1 MSEWDDD
8 RGFDRR
14 TRDLEERV
22 RRRRGRRQR
31 RPRREELSPE
41 ERMLREAERAAERKL
56 AFVRHFVAYVL
67 VVIGLFLATRSA
79 FVAGMVAVFW
89 GIGMWSHFFQAI
101 VGPEL
106 RKRWIQSEVERDV
119 RRAVTRERRVLSDQK
134 TRSLEQLSASIAHEI
149 RNPITAAKSLVQQM
163 GEDPGSR
170 ENVEYAKVALEELD
184 RVERSISHLLRY
196 AREEEVTLK
205 AMTLT
210 DAMDAA
216 LETLRDRIQKA
227 RVEIKREYDSAGEL
241 DGDADKIRRVFINL
255 VANAID
261 ALEEH
266 AVPDPR
272 IEVSVGE
279 NLAGS
284 EVWARV
290 RDNGPGMDTETQEK
304 VFQPFFTSKRGG
316 TGLGL
321 AITRKLVEAHGGNI
335 ALESAPGQGAVFEI
349 SFPKQPEIGG
359 KA

>member
-1 MSEWDDD
+1 MSEWEDD
-8 RGFDRR
+8 RSFDRR
-14 TRDLEERV
+14 TRDLEERL
-22 RRRRGRRQR
+22 RRRHGRRRRRQR
-31 RPRREELSPE
+31 REDLTPE
-41 ERMLREAERAAERKL
+41 ERLLREAERRAERKL
-56 AFVRHFVAYVL
+56 AFVRHFIAYVL
-67 VVIGLFLATRSA
+67 VVCGLYLATRSP

-205 AMTLT
+205 SMRLAEALE
-210 DAMDAA
+210 AA
-216 LETLRDRIQKA
+216 LETLRDRIQKLG
-227 RVEIKREYDSAGEL
+227 VEIAREYDSDGEI
-241 DGDADKIRRVFINL
+241 DGDSEKIRRVFINL
-255 VANAID
+255 IANALD
-261 ALEEH
+261 AFEEH
-266 AVPDPR
+266 KTHEPR
-272 IEVSVGE
+272 LELSIGA

-284 EVWARV
+284 EIWARV
-290 RDNGPGMDTETQEK
+290 KDNGPGMDAETQEK
-304 VFQPFFTSKRGG
+304 VFQMFFTSKRGG

-321 AITRKLVEAHGGNI
+321 AITRKMVEAHGGTI
-335 ALESAPGQGAVFEI
+335 DVESAPGQGTSFEL

-359 KA
+359 NP